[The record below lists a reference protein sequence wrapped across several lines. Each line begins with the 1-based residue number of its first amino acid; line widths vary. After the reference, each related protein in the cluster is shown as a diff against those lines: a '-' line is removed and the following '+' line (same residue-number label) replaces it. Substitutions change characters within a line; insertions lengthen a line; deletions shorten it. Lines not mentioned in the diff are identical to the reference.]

1 MVVSVGFFSGK
12 AQVRVFGGGQNAGM
26 IWESDQWSHME
37 LQEHALRG
45 HFQKSRVYQS
55 LLEPCAGGSGHCT
68 EVSQWTWVLGWRGQT
83 LGENYIWA
91 RPSRR
96 VSGLIGEGVVARRSQ
111 LCGRKIS
118 EQRKRAR
125 GRRLGCFSVCSG
137 RLSWSQKAT
146 WRWRSL
152 MLWKNRKPWRS
163 QNTTVMGSA
172 LGFQKCEYWGWAGL
186 ETGWLLLCLLG
197 R

>member
-1 MVVSVGFFSGK
+1 MVVSVGSFSGK
-12 AQVRVFGGGQNAGM
+12 DQAQVFGGGQNAGT

-45 HFQKSRVYQS
+45 YFQKSRVYQS

-68 EVSQWTWVLGWRGQT
+68 KVSQWTWVLGWRGQT

-96 VSGLIGEGVVARRSQ
+96 VNGLIGEGVVARRSQ
-111 LCGRKIS
+111 LRGRKRS
-118 EQRKRAR
+118 EQRKGVG
-125 GRRLGCFSVCSG
+125 GRRLVCFSVCSG

-146 WRWRSL
+146 WKSL
-152 MLWKNRKPWRS
+152 MLRKNRKPWRS
-163 QNTTVMGSA
+163 QNTTVMGSP
-172 LGFQKCEYWGWAGL
+172 LGFQKWAPSVNVEVGL
-186 ETGWLLLCLLG
+186 D
-197 R
+197 